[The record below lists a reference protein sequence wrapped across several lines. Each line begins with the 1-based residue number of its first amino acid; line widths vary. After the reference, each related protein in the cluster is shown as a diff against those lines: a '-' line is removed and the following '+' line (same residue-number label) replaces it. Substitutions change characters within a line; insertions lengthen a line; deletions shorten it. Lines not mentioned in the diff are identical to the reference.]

1 MLIVAA
7 IVAVALIIVGIIQ
20 SSMNHNT
27 SEKDNRV
34 TLERLDS
41 ISKRLSDI

>member
-7 IVAVALIIVGIIQ
+7 IVAVALIIVGSIQ
-20 SSMNHNT
+20 SSMNHNA
-27 SEKDNRV
+27 SEKDNRMS
-34 TLERLDS
+34 LERLDD